1 VFKFPVVR
9 LSVRCP
15 PPPHLDPRSGILVV
29 DVHDISL
36 HLGTKPNANKH
47 SLRFLER
54 NTWQPDISDEAVLF
68 RLEFCRAILA
78 SAAGG
83 ETVASAFASI
93 GSLVEEDS
101 SSSPTSRTSPLKP
114 RMCIMRPPPG
124 NSSSTPALAIS
135 VDIPAVH
142 VDIQKSGVDEL
153 QYWADD
159 IGQLL
164 ERLVD
169 ANDKGKIGDSRD
181 TSLIG
186 SRFFVRSRG
195 GSGFES
201 GMMGS
206 ANDNAESVLK
216 LSITESKFS
225 PLSALIFSDEPDP
238 AFMRLRVPRTDGMI
252 PETRPF
258 DIRASDLDALIELNA
273 DNKVN
278 KTISCHSLLSIFRRN
293 RPF

>member
-1 VFKFPVVR
+1 MQEQHAKFLLVFKFPVVR

-15 PPPHLDPRSGILVV
+15 PPPHLNPRSGILVV
-29 DVHDISL
+29 DVHDISMQ
-36 HLGTKPNANKH
+36 LGAKPNANKS
-47 SLRFLER
+47 SLRFLEK
-54 NTWQPDISDEAVLF
+54 NIWKPDISDEAVLF
-68 RLEFCRAILA
+68 KLEFCRAILA

-101 SSSPTSRTSPLKP
+101 SPISRTFSLKP
-114 RMCIMRPPPG
+114 RICTMRPPPG
-124 NSSSTPALAIS
+124 KSRATPVLAIS

-142 VDIQKSGVDEL
+142 VDVQKSDVDEL

-164 ERLVD
+164 ERLAD
-169 ANDKGKIGDSRD
+169 ASDKNETGDSRD

-195 GSGFES
+195 GSGFDNDII
-201 GMMGS
+201 GS

-225 PLSALIFSDEPDP
+225 FLFALIFSDELDP
-238 AFMRLRVPRTDGMI
+238 AFIRLRVPRTDSMI

-258 DIRASDLDALIELNA
+258 DIMASDLDALIELNA
-273 DNKVN
+273 DNKVI
-278 KTISCHSLLSIFRRN
+278 KLYAVILY
-293 RPF
+293 

>member
-1 VFKFPVVR
+1 
-9 LSVRCP
+9 
-15 PPPHLDPRSGILVV
+15 V
-29 DVHDISL
+29 DVHDISM
-36 HLGTKPNANKH
+36 HLGAKPNANKS
-47 SLRFLER
+47 SLRFSES
-54 NTWQPDISDEAVLF
+54 NTWNPDISDEAVLF

-101 SSSPTSRTSPLKP
+101 SSSPISRTSPLKP
-114 RMCIMRPPPG
+114 RMCTMRPPPG
-124 NSSSTPALAIS
+124 KSRATPVLAIS
-135 VDIPAVH
+135 VDIPVVH
-142 VDIQKSGVDEL
+142 VDVQKSDVDEL

-164 ERLVD
+164 ERLAD
-169 ANDKGKIGDSRD
+169 ASDKDETGDSRD

-186 SRFFVRSRG
+186 SRFFIRSRG
-195 GSGFES
+195 GSGFDS
-201 GMMGS
+201 DIIGS

-225 PLSALIFSDEPDP
+225 SLSALISSDEPDP
-238 AFMRLRVPRTDGMI
+238 AFIRLRVPRTDRMI

-258 DIRASDLDALIELNA
+258 DMRASDLDALIELNA

-278 KTISCHSLLSIFRRN
+278 KTVRCHSLLSFLRRDK
-293 RPF
+293 PF